1 MAQYYFSRDVKVY
14 AHVPLATAGTLNMFY
29 ELPVLDGFSFSQAT
43 NASEITLNQAQDVD
57 GNSIRGRQMF
67 NDSYAPA
74 EFSFSTYMA
83 PYTHNEAGSSDTI
96 GTTGSACSTD
106 NAHCEVSEALWA
118 MFFSQTVD
126 GGRTAATGNT
136 GLTIDMNE
144 SNKVTIGVFD
154 LYFVFGGAKVA
165 ATSTSDTTPGA
176 NYAVGDQMIY
186 RIKNCSMNEA
196 SIDFDLDGL
205 ATVAW
210 SGMGKIITEESG
222 LNFFSGTQALT
233 DGTTLTTASQTALI
247 TEGVGNTTGFIRNRL
262 SDLTINPTDTSL
274 KGDGNDYI
282 ATLTGGNIT
291 FSNNLTYLTP
301 ETLGVVNQPLGHVT
315 GTRTIGGNF
324 TCYLDNDTAGSAEL
338 FEDLIESTTD
348 IQNSVSL
355 SFDIGAGGAV
365 ATGAPSC
372 LITMA
377 TCHLEVP
384 THSIDD
390 VISLETNFHALPSTV
405 SGTDEVSTFE
415 FYGKDVNA

>member
-14 AHVPLATAGTLNMFY
+14 AHVPLATAGSLDMFY

-43 NASEITLNQAQDVD
+43 NASEITLNQAQDVS

-74 EFSFSTYMA
+74 EFSFSTYMS
-83 PYTHNEAGSSDTI
+83 PFTSAGTTI
-96 GTTGSACSTD
+96 GTGGIAGDTD
-106 NAHCEVSEALWA
+106 GDHQEVSEALWA

-136 GLTIDMNE
+136 GLTIDTNE
-144 SNKVTIGVFD
+144 SNKATIGVFD

-165 ATSTSDTTPGA
+165 ATSTSDSTPGA

-233 DGTTLTTASQTALI
+233 DGTTLTTASQTTLI
-247 TEGVGNTTGFIRNRL
+247 TEGVSNTTGFIRNRL

-274 KGDGNDYI
+274 KGDGNDYV

-324 TCYLDNDTAGSAEL
+324 TCYLDNSTAGSAEL

-355 SFDIGAGGAV
+355 SFDIGAGGGTAGV
-365 ATGAPSC
+365 PHAI
-372 LITMA
+372 ITMA

-390 VISLETNFHALPSTV
+390 VISLETNFHALPSTI